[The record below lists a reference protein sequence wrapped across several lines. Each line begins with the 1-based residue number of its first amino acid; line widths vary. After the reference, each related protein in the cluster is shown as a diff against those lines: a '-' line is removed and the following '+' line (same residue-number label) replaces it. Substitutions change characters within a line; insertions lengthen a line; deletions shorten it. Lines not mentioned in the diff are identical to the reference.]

1 MRVRQ
6 GSTVLVTGNRDNP
19 HGRISLGKIVI
30 QPGKMTAKHLRGLS
44 RAGHERSV
52 NTAAAKIRAHAHPA
66 QRGIF
71 KPGLG
76 AIGPSV
82 RPTEATGGSVP
93 IERGESVVSDQ

>member
-1 MRVRQ
+1 MPRREALKSAGARDILAERVSEDEIARAKAREAFFLDSS
-6 GSTVLVTGNRDNP
+6 G
-19 HGRISLGKIVI
+19 GR
-30 QPGKMTAKHLRGLS
+30 AKGLKQFLDDKS
-44 RAGHERSV
+44 
-52 NTAAAKIRAHAHPA
+52 
-66 QRGIF
+66 F